1 LGTAELA
8 VLREFPSEIDRLHL
22 LEDKASIYKLRML
35 PSRIDDLRSSLMH
48 FVANTDKTNK
58 NYDTDRA
65 SMLKDWEESF
75 KEVERMCGIQE

>member
-1 LGTAELA
+1 
-8 VLREFPSEIDRLHL
+8 
-22 LEDKASIYKLRML
+22 
-35 PSRIDDLRSSLMH
+35 MH